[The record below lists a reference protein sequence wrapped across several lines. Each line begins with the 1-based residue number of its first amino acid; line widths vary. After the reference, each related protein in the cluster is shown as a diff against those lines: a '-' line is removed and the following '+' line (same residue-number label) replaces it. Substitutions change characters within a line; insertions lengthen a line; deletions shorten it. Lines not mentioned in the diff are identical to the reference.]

1 MGQDY
6 IPLLEL
12 LELRFLPKTFRM
24 GNGKGNLCQQQ
35 MYHCNPWPRSFM
47 VSICTEFSL
56 LSHKTKIYFHFK
68 CHLSEA
74 REILFPID
82 ESSTKYF
89 QFSAWQ
95 IKTDCFFMPIGSRP

>member
-74 REILFPID
+74 REILPFD
-82 ESSTKYF
+82 
-89 QFSAWQ
+89 
-95 IKTDCFFMPIGSRP
+95 R